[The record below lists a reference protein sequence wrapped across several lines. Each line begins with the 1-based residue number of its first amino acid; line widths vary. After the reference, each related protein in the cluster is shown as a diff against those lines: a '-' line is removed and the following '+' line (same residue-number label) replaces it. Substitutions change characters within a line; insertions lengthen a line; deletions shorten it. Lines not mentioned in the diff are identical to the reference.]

1 MEVSSDWIDQ
11 RDGGISVIHI
21 YLDACC
27 LNRPF
32 DDQTQARI
40 RLEAE
45 AVILIL
51 MRCEAGDWEW
61 IGSEVLDWE
70 IGQTPD
76 PERRRRV
83 GLLAA
88 HIHRSVPVGP
98 SEIDRAQ
105 ELETWGIAAYDA
117 LHLACAESG
126 GADVLLTT
134 DDKLLRRSAARASDL
149 HVRVANPLTWLREV
163 SER

>member
-1 MEVSSDWIDQ
+1 
-11 RDGGISVIHI
+11 VIRI

-45 AVILIL
+45 AVLMILT
-51 MRCEAGDWEW
+51 RCQAGDWEW
-61 IGSEVLDWE
+61 LGSEALDWE

-76 PERRRRV
+76 PERLRRV

-88 HIHRSVPVGP
+88 HAHHSVSIGP
-98 SEIDRAQ
+98 SEVERAQ
-105 ELETWGIAAYDA
+105 EFETWGIAAYDA

-134 DDKLLRRSAARASDL
+134 DDELLRRSAARASEL

-163 SER
+163 SET

>member
-1 MEVSSDWIDQ
+1 M
-11 RDGGISVIHI
+11 IHI

>member
-1 MEVSSDWIDQ
+1 MI
-11 RDGGISVIHI
+11 RI

-45 AVILIL
+45 AVLMILAQ
-51 MRCEAGDWEW
+51 CETGDWEW
-61 IGSEVLDWE
+61 ISSEALDWE

-76 PERRRRV
+76 PERLRRV
-83 GLLAA
+83 SSLVA
-88 HIHRSVPVGP
+88 HAHRSVPIGP
-98 SEIDRAQ
+98 SEVARAQ
-105 ELETWGIAAYDA
+105 QMEAWGIAAYDA

-126 GADVLLTT
+126 GAEVLLTT
-134 DDKLLRRSAARASDL
+134 DDRLMRKSAARASEL
-149 HVRVANPLTWLREV
+149 HIRVANPLTWLREV
-163 SER
+163 SET

>member
-1 MEVSSDWIDQ
+1 MV
-11 RDGGISVIHI
+11 RI

-45 AVILIL
+45 AVLMILTE
-51 MRCEAGDWEW
+51 CETGDWEW
-61 IGSEVLDWE
+61 IGSAVLDWE
-70 IGQTPD
+70 IEQIPD
-76 PERRRRV
+76 PERLRRV
-83 GLLAA
+83 RSLAVHA
-88 HIHRSVPVGP
+88 HHYVSVGP
-98 SEIDRAQ
+98 SEVERAE

-134 DDKLLRRSAARASDL
+134 DDRLLRRSATRTSDL
-149 HVRVANPLTWLREV
+149 HVQVANPLTWLREV
-163 SER
+163 SET

>member
-1 MEVSSDWIDQ
+1 
-11 RDGGISVIHI
+11 VIRI

-45 AVILIL
+45 AVLMILA
-51 MRCEAGDWEW
+51 RCEASDWEW
-61 IGSEVLDWE
+61 LGSEALDWE

-76 PERRRRV
+76 PERLRRV
-83 GLLAA
+83 TSLVA
-88 HIHRSVPVGP
+88 HAHQFIPVGS
-98 SEIDRAQ
+98 SEVERAQ

-117 LHLACAESG
+117 LHLACAERG

-134 DDKLLRRSAARASDL
+134 DDRLLHRSAARTSEL
-149 HVRVANPLTWLREV
+149 RVQVANPLTWLREV
-163 SER
+163 SET

>member
-1 MEVSSDWIDQ
+1 MI
-11 RDGGISVIHI
+11 RI

-45 AVILIL
+45 AVLMILTQ
-51 MRCEAGDWEW
+51 CETGDWEW
-61 IGSEVLDWE
+61 IGSEALDWE

-76 PERRRRV
+76 PERLRRV
-83 GLLAA
+83 RSLVA
-88 HIHRSVPVGP
+88 HAHRSVPVGP
-98 SEIDRAQ
+98 SEVARAQ
-105 ELETWGIAAYDA
+105 EMETWGIAAYDA

-134 DDKLLRRSAARASDL
+134 DGKLLRRSAARTSWL
-149 HVRVANPLTWLREV
+149 HVRVENPLTWLGEV
-163 SER
+163 SET

>member
-1 MEVSSDWIDQ
+1 
-11 RDGGISVIHI
+11 VIHI

-83 GLLAA
+83 GLLAV

-163 SER
+163 SET

>member
-1 MEVSSDWIDQ
+1 
-11 RDGGISVIHI
+11 VIQI

-32 DDQTQARI
+32 DDQTQVRI

-45 AVILIL
+45 AVLMILA
-51 MRCEAGDWEW
+51 RCETGDWEW
-61 IGSEVLDWE
+61 IGSEALDWE

-76 PERRRRV
+76 PERLRRV
-83 GLLAA
+83 RSLVA
-88 HIHRSVPVGP
+88 HAHHSIPIGP
-98 SEIDRAQ
+98 SEVERAQ

-126 GADVLLTT
+126 GAEVLLTT
-134 DDKLLRRSAARASDL
+134 DDGLLRRSSARASEL

-163 SER
+163 SET